1 MIKAWLRLVFPAI
14 SAVLM
19 SFTRDH
25 IDTSPPFFTT
35 KTRIDKCCG
44 HVIFLCLIF
53 WLDSIDIRTPNKNME
68 VERATIS
75 RMSSKLTHKQ
85 ISLKPSVAKEKFQ
98 KSGGALCLPPTFV
111 EDSGNAEQN
120 ALFCRVFIQSSVK
133 RLKWSFFSNM
143 EFFYEKIFSQKE
155 PHFRCL
161 TGF

>member
-1 MIKAWLRLVFPAI
+1 MVKVSFSSYFRSINEFHQGSYRYITSLLYHKNANRKMWSRNL
-14 SAVLM
+14 LM
-19 SFTRDH
+19 
-25 IDTSPPFFTT
+25 PF
-35 KTRIDKCCG
+35 
-44 HVIFLCLIF
+44 F

-155 PHFRCL
+155 LHFRCL

>member
-1 MIKAWLRLVFPAI
+1 MVKVSFSSYFRSINEFHQGSYRYITSLLYHKNANRKMWSRNL
-14 SAVLM
+14 LM
-19 SFTRDH
+19 
-25 IDTSPPFFTT
+25 PF
-35 KTRIDKCCG
+35 
-44 HVIFLCLIF
+44 F